1 MPLGLKGRVAHQELV
16 HQHAQTPDI
25 DPLVVLLPLDHLRG
39 QVIQGSTQRLPAR
52 GRRVDRP
59 PKIRDLQLTLGPQQ
73 QILWLDVSVDDM
85 LLVAVPEGGGHLE
98 DELRRLTF
106 GESTLV
112 GQVLV
117 ELAVRRVLQ
126 DEINTLVVVE
136 VAVHTQNVLVTEVG
150 LDFDLLGGGKGREK
164 LLT

>member
-1 MPLGLKGRVAHQELV
+1 
-16 HQHAQTPDI
+16 
-25 DPLVVLLPLDHLRG
+25 
-39 QVIQGSTQRLPAR
+39 
-52 GRRVDRP
+52 
-59 PKIRDLQLTLGPQQ
+59 
-73 QILWLDVSVDDM
+73 
-85 LLVAVPEGGGHLE
+85 
-98 DELRRLTF
+98 
-106 GESTLV
+106 LV